1 MTASIPVTVAAL
13 AGVAAGVAAGV
24 QSRGIWAG
32 RRQLFVRFAGEG
44 ETPTLDR
51 RWSTLLEQ
59 AVAMNADCRLAMRVP
74 PPTGLR

>member
-13 AGVAAGVAAGV
+13 AGVAAGV

>member
-13 AGVAAGVAAGV
+13 AGVAAGV

-74 PPTGLR
+74 PPTCLR

>member
-13 AGVAAGVAAGV
+13 AGVAAGV
-24 QSRGIWAG
+24 QSWGIWAG

-44 ETPTLDR
+44 ETPTLLDR